1 MRHGN
6 DRWRSPANTAV
17 DLRDRDIHH
26 NAEPL
31 SSPSRGL
38 GPGPGHSQEGAP
50 LPIARVVPF
59 DRRDG
64 AERRRSILAQ
74 PPCQIAVLLPCRNE
88 ALTIRSVVRSFKTHL
103 PSAEIHVYDNASTD
117 ETSEEAREAGAIVHY
132 EARPGKGGVVRRM
145 FSEVDADIYV
155 MADGDGTY
163 DAAAAPRLVRTLM
176 ENGLDMVVGRR
187 REAPTTDSAY
197 PPGHRMGNALLTGVV
212 QYIFGQGCMD
222 MLSGYR
228 VLSRR
233 YVKSFPVNSRGF
245 EIETEM
251 TVHALDL
258 RLPVGEVN
266 TLYNERDPGS
276 QSKLRTLPDGMRI
289 LAFVGMLVKDYKPGT
304 FFGIIGLVLGSLA
317 ILLREA
323 FFGALIASTSHNG
336 AVITVGALG
345 VAAVLSFLSGMI
357 LDSVSRSRREIKRM
371 VYLNAG
377 RTAAPQSSPR
387 LRSKDILPVALNNVT
402 EPR

>member
-6 DRWRSPANTAV
+6 DRSWRSQASTAV
-17 DLRDRDIHH
+17 DLRDRDIHP
-26 NAEPL
+26 NTKPL
-31 SSPSRGL
+31 SSPPHSL
-38 GPGPGHSQEGAP
+38 GPDAAHLKADSPT
-50 LPIARVVPF
+50 IARVVPF
-59 DRRDG
+59 DRREG
-64 AERRRSILAQ
+64 AERRRSTLVQ
-74 PPCQIAVLLPCRNE
+74 PPFQIAVLLPCRNE
-88 ALTIRSVVRSFKTHL
+88 ALTIGAVVRNFKTHL

-117 ETSEEAREAGAIVHY
+117 ETSKVALEAGAIVHY
-132 EARPGKGGVVRRM
+132 EGRPGKGGVVRRM
-145 FSEVDADIYV
+145 FSEVEADIYV

-163 DAAAAPRLVRTLM
+163 DAAAAPRLVRTLV

-187 REAPTTDSAY
+187 REAPSTDNAY

-276 QSKLRTLPDGMRI
+276 QSKLRTVPDGVKI
-289 LAFVGMLVKDYKPGT
+289 LAFVGMLVKDYKPAT
-304 FFGIIGLVLGSLA
+304 FFGMIGLVLATLA
-317 ILLREA
+317 VLLREV
-323 FFGALIASTSHNG
+323 FFGTLVAATSHNG
-336 AVITVGALG
+336 AVVTVGALG

-377 RTAAPQSSPR
+377 RTAAPQNSPR
-387 LRSKDILPVALNNVT
+387 ARSKDIPSVALNNFT
-402 EPR
+402 ESR

>member
-1 MRHGN
+1 
-6 DRWRSPANTAV
+6 
-17 DLRDRDIHH
+17 
-26 NAEPL
+26 
-31 SSPSRGL
+31 
-38 GPGPGHSQEGAP
+38 
-50 LPIARVVPF
+50 VVRPV
-59 DRRDG
+59 
-64 AERRRSILAQ
+64 L
-74 PPCQIAVLLPCRNE
+74 QIAVLLPCRNE
-88 ALTIRSVVRSFKTHL
+88 ALTIGTVVRNFKTHL
-103 PSAEIHVYDNASTD
+103 PSAEIHVYDNASSD
-117 ETSEEAREAGAIVHY
+117 ETSKVATEAGAIVHY

-163 DAAAAPRLVRTLM
+163 DAAAAPRLVRALV
-176 ENGLDMVVGRR
+176 EDGLDMVVGRR
-187 REAPTTDSAY
+187 REAPNTAGAY

-258 RLPVGEVN
+258 RLPVGEMD
-266 TLYNERDPGS
+266 TLYDERHPNS
-276 QSKLRTLPDGMRI
+276 QSKLRTVPDGVRI
-289 LAFVGMLVKDYKPGT
+289 LAFVGMLVKEYKPAT
-304 FFGIIGLVLGSLA
+304 FFGMIGLVLATLA
-317 ILLREA
+317 VLLREV
-323 FFGALIASTSHNG
+323 FFGTLVAATSHNG
-336 AVITVGALG
+336 AVATVGALG

-357 LDSVSRSRREIKRM
+357 LDSVSRSRREVKRM

-377 RTAAPQSSPR
+377 RTAPQSSPR
-387 LRSKDILPVALNNVT
+387 ARWKDIPSVALSNIT
-402 EPR
+402 ESR

>member
-1 MRHGN
+1 M
-6 DRWRSPANTAV
+6 
-17 DLRDRDIHH
+17 
-26 NAEPL
+26 
-31 SSPSRGL
+31 
-38 GPGPGHSQEGAP
+38 
-50 LPIARVVPF
+50 
-59 DRRDG
+59 
-64 AERRRSILAQ
+64 Q
-74 PPCQIAVLLPCRNE
+74 PPFQIAVLLPCRNE
-88 ALTIRSVVRSFKTHL
+88 ALTIGAVVRNFKTHL

-117 ETSEEAREAGAIVHY
+117 ETSKVALEAGAIVHY
-132 EARPGKGGVVRRM
+132 EGRPGKGGVVRRM
-145 FSEVDADIYV
+145 FSEVEADIYV

-163 DAAAAPRLVRTLM
+163 DAAAAPRLVRTLV

-187 REAPTTDSAY
+187 REAPSTDNAY

-276 QSKLRTLPDGMRI
+276 QSKLRTVPDGVKI
-289 LAFVGMLVKDYKPGT
+289 LAFVGMLVKDYKPAT
-304 FFGIIGLVLGSLA
+304 FFGMIGLVLGSLA
-317 ILLREA
+317 VLLREV
-323 FFGALIASTSHNG
+323 FFGTLVASTSHNG
-336 AVITVGALG
+336 AVVTVGALG

-371 VYLNAG
+371 VYLNMG
-377 RTAAPQSSPR
+377 RTAAPQNSPR
-387 LRSKDILPVALNNVT
+387 AAERYPVCGT
-402 EPR
+402 EQFH